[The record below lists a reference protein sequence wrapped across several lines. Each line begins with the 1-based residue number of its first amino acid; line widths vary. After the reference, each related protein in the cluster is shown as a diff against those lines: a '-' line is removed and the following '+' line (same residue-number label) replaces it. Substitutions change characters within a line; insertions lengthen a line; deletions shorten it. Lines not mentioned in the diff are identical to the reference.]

1 MNDQLKKKSAGTN
14 LFLVYD
20 MIEKRS
26 NLELKILQGIMQNN
40 YSTATPSIGLS

>member
-20 MIEKRS
+20 MIEKWS

-40 YSTATPSIGLS
+40 DSTATPFNGIR